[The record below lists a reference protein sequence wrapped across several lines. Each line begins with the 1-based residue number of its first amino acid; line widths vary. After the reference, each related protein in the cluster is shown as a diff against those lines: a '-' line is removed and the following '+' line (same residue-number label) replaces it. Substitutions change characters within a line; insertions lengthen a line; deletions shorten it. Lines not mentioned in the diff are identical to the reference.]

1 MLSPN
6 FFYAVVPHGL
16 RNKKNCVY
24 RIVILYMHMYI
35 HREKNL
41 SSKLENSYLI
51 YSKYLLCLRMI
62 ISIFPQNNVSINRK
76 QIFVEDNI
84 AFSLS
89 FLESFT
95 STTLKFLSKAS
106 NESGQ
111 SHFKELISIRFFLP
125 VEKVSEFL
133 LAASPSSFDKFPV
146 TVYVHIR
153 VLLIR
158 LCVPAFIKTSLEMC
172 LTRKSACFP

>member
-95 STTLKFLSKAS
+95 STTLKYLFESIERERSKPLQRVDQHQVLPS
-106 NESGQ
+106 RR
-111 SHFKELISIRFFLP
+111 KSIRILVGCITFF
-125 VEKVSEFL
+125 F
-133 LAASPSSFDKFPV
+133 
-146 TVYVHIR
+146 
-153 VLLIR
+153 
-158 LCVPAFIKTSLEMC
+158 
-172 LTRKSACFP
+172 